1 MDIGGVRLAPAAA
14 TVSVANR
21 AEPSGSGTR
30 PVSTE
35 LPRDQVVRSA
45 GQAEAVTVDVRQD
58 RAREQLARERLLKE
72 FISNRAVL
80 DPRTREVVYQAVNNR
95 TGEVV
100 RQFPDEAILKLRDYA
115 NQMMSYNE
123 RGALG
128 LKRTV

>member
-14 TVSVANR
+14 TVPVANR
-21 AEPSGSGTR
+21 AEPTGSGTR
-30 PVSTE
+30 AVATE
-35 LPRDQVVRSA
+35 LPTDQAVRSV
-45 GQAEAVTVDVRQD
+45 GQGEAVTVDVRQD
-58 RAREQLARERLLKE
+58 RAREQQARERLLKD
-72 FISNRAVL
+72 FIRNRAVI
-80 DPRTREVVYQAVNNR
+80 DPRTREVVYQAVNAR

-115 NQMMSYNE
+115 NQMLAYNE